1 LKITKQLREQCWK
14 VSGHGTVAAHHLHAP
29 PQLLRVGSRA
39 AVKSR
44 ERGEIFT
51 FLLAVSNA
59 VTCKIPKTQQA
70 SLF

>member
-1 LKITKQLREQCWK
+1 VFEDRVINLCDRDIT
-14 VSGHGTVAAHHLHAP
+14 TAAM
-29 PQLLRVGSRA
+29 
-39 AVKSR
+39 KSR

-59 VTCKIPKTQQA
+59 VTCKIPKMQQA

>member
-1 LKITKQLREQCWK
+1 M
-14 VSGHGTVAAHHLHAP
+14 GTVAVGLLQAP
-29 PQLLRVGSRA
+29 PQLRRVGSRA

-51 FLLAVSNA
+51 FLLVVSNA